1 MILQDKAKL
10 FSYLGLLPF
19 IFIPIIVWIY
29 PSMPGFFITSFML
42 WSQYMA
48 IFLTGTLWAY
58 ALMQKKGIIPSVFL
72 FSFATLV
79 VLTLKVFP
87 INNLIQINVVL
98 ITLLLVYEGI
108 YFFEKNIRQ
117 LSCFYLFLV
126 TENIYRMDILNL
138 LYYFFLILNLFL

>member
-19 IFIPIIVWIY
+19 IFIPIIVWII

-48 IFLTGTLWAY
+48 IFSL
-58 ALMQKKGIIPSVFL
+58 
-72 FSFATLV
+72 ATLV

-108 YFFEKNIRQ
+108 YFFEKKLIKSEKWYQDLR
-117 LSCFYLFLV
+117 
-126 TENIYRMDILNL
+126 
-138 LYYFFLILNLFL
+138 FFLTFAVRICHLVMIAFIFTYQ

>member
-19 IFIPIIVWIY
+19 IFIPIIVWIN

-48 IFLTGTLWAY
+48 IFLSGTLWAY

-72 FSFATLV
+72 FSLSTLV

-87 INNLIQINVVL
+87 INNLIQINIVL

-108 YFFEKNIRQ
+108 YFFEKKLIK
-117 LSCFYLFLV
+117 S
-126 TENIYRMDILNL
+126 EKWYRDLR
-138 LYYFFLILNLFL
+138 FFLTFAVRICHLVMIAFIFTYQ